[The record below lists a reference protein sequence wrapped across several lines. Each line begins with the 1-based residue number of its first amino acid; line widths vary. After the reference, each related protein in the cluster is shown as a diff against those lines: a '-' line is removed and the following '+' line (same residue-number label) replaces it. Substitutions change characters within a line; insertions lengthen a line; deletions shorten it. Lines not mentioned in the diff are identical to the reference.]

1 MIIKFT
7 DTATPSLLWA
17 KISLH
22 RGYVFTLT
30 VVESLNKVY
39 AGGHGKDATNNG
51 VARLVFCLDS
61 NTGTAGFAYHEFIDK
76 TTFHEV

>member
-7 DTATPSLLWA
+7 DTTTPTLLWA
-17 KISLH
+17 KKSL
-22 RGYVFTLT
+22 RQGYVFTLT

-61 NTGTAGFAYHEFIDK
+61 NTGTAGFAYYEFIGE